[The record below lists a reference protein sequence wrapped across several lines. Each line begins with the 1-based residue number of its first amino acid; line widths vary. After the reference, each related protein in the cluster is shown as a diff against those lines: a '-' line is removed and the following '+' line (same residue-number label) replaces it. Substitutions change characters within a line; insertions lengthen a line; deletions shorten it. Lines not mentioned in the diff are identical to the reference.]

1 MQRILWGLIAVAAV
15 AGWVVAFVAINRSND
30 LKTKLAESET
40 ERAALSETLA
50 AAQAGLR
57 KYRDTAGQMES
68 LGERIDAVRAELDG
82 LTRQA
87 EAKYREHLALAQK
100 IKAGKEELAALA
112 PRIEASKSEVT
123 GLKQQI
129 ALARIEL
136 ERLQAEARR
145 SRKSAVRSEQGP
157 PARQKRE
164 TTPEPKTTAVPSSP
178 TTTTGAQERDLTTE
192 ARRRFRIID
201 KNGDNTIDRLEF
213 RLNKVAALSLI
224 DANRDGYVTLDE
236 TLLTPDKFKR
246 FDADGDG
253 KISSVEFVDLR
264 SFDTIDGNRDGSV
277 TFEEYL
283 SFVRA
288 TAR

>member
-50 AAQAGLR
+50 VAQAGLR

-82 LTRQA
+82 LMRQA

-100 IKAGKEELAALA
+100 IKAGKAELAALA

-136 ERLQAEARR
+136 EQLQAEARR
-145 SRKSAVRSEQGP
+145 SRESAVRSEKGP

-224 DANRDGYVTLDE
+224 DANSDGYVTLDE